1 MRAQRG
7 FTLIE
12 LMVVCAIVGVI
23 ALLAVD
29 VGGSPASASTTSD
42 RVAGSL
48 GYARM
53 RSMATRTI
61 HRVQVESQTVS
72 LWRATTTGLAAP
84 VGWQRLSVESLPK
97 LTKVWN
103 ATTTV
108 VATANG
114 GPTENAA
121 VLMTIDFKPDGTT
134 TGGTV
139 YVTDNRARRK
149 YRVLVYRATG
159 GTYIRENW

>member
-7 FTLIE
+7 FTLVE
-12 LMVVCAIVGVI
+12 LMVVCALVGVI

-42 RVAGSL
+42 RVAGTL

-53 RSMATRTI
+53 RAMATRTI

-72 LWRATTTGLAAP
+72 TWKASAAGLAAP
-84 VGWQRLSVESLPK
+84 TAWQRVSVEALPK

-103 ATTTV
+103 AQV
-108 VATANG
+108 AVAATANG
-114 GPTENAA
+114 GPAENPA